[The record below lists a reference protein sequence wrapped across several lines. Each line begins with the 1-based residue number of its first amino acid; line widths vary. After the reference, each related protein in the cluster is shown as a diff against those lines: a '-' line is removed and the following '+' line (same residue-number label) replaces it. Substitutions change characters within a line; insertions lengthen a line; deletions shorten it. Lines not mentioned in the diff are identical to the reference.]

1 MTPNPDAWEEI
12 ERMLQS
18 LIDLQETKV
27 LALARRLKPG
37 LTAEDLRNAHDHRE
51 LDDADLQFEDG
62 TLAGLLAAQAAV
74 RARRRERSQ
83 GS

>member
-1 MTPNPDAWEEI
+1 MKPPTDPWDEV

-18 LIDLQETKV
+18 MIDLQESKV

-37 LTAEDLRNAHDHRE
+37 VTAEDVRNAHDHRE

-62 TLAGLLAAQAAV
+62 TLAGILAAQAAV
-74 RARRRERSQ
+74 RARRRG
-83 GS
+83 GSPT